1 MPRIHVAGMINQNLA
16 RLQMPRTFAGSCS
29 RVRGWAGKEDK
40 CPAGSHITYEMFP
53 QNGEFCKESQ
63 SH

>member
-1 MPRIHVAGMINQNLA
+1 
-16 RLQMPRTFAGSCS
+16 MPRTFAGSCN

-53 QNGEFCKESQ
+53 QNGEFCKEPQVPYRYLKPINSLE
-63 SH
+63 